1 MYRHRLTRS
10 GPLTHAFV
18 EEAQAVAIVMQESE
32 NAKKPA
38 GSRGDSAVK
47 VAAVDTTEL
56 TD

>member
-10 GPLTHAFV
+10 GPLTHDFV